1 MHSLELSNLETA
13 DLCRELALL
22 LHSGISAGDA
32 LYLMAEEEKDPR
44 LHPLLAGMASAMD
57 AGNYLHQA
65 FEQAGCFPVYVT
77 GLIRVG
83 EEVGR
88 TEETLNALAG
98 YYEGREKMQ
107 RQIVSSLTY
116 PAILLL
122 LMLIVIV
129 VLLSKVL
136 PVFNEIYMSLGG
148 QLTGIAGGLL
158 LLGQFLNR
166 AMPVLCVLLGMIL
179 AAAALLYLH
188 RGLRGRI
195 TAFWR
200 RRWGDRGIARKM
212 NNAQFAQALSMGF
225 SSGMLPEDSVDMAAV
240 LLQDC
245 PDAAARCAK
254 CRDLLLEGTEL
265 AAALGSCGLLSLSAC
280 RLLTLGMR
288 SGTGD
293 SVIEEIARR
302 MEDDARQALD
312 SAVSKVEPALV
323 LVTSGL
329 VGVILLSVMLPLMN
343 IMTAIG

>member
-1 MHSLELSNLETA
+1 MHSLELENLESA

-22 LHSGISAGDA
+22 LHSGVSAGDG

-44 LHPLLAGMASAMD
+44 LHALLAGLASD
-57 AGNYLHQA
+57 VDRGDYLYQA
-65 FEQAGCFPVYVT
+65 FQQAGCFPAYIT
-77 GLIRVG
+77 GLLRVG

-88 TEETLNALAG
+88 TEETLNALSE
-98 YYEGREKMQ
+98 YYENREKTR
-107 RQIVSSLTY
+107 RQVISSLTY
-116 PAILLL
+116 PAILLM
-122 LMLIVIV
+122 LMLIVII

-158 LLGQFLNR
+158 LLGQILNR
-166 AMPVLCVLLGMIL
+166 AMPLLCVLLGVIL

-188 RGLRGRI
+188 RGIRGRV
-195 TAFWR
+195 TGFWR
-200 RRWGDRGIARKM
+200 RKWGDRGIARKM
-212 NNAQFAQALSMGF
+212 NNARFAQALSMGF
-225 SSGMLPEDSVDMAAV
+225 SSGMVLEDAVEMAAA

-245 PDAAARCAK
+245 PDAQARCQK
-254 CRDLLLEGTEL
+254 CRDQLLEGADL
-265 AAALGSCGLLSLSAC
+265 AEALGRNHLLPLSAC

-288 SGTGD
+288 SGSGD
-293 SVIEEIARR
+293 SIIVEIARR
-302 MEDDARQALD
+302 MQEDAQQALD
-312 SAVSKVEPALV
+312 SAVGKVEPALV